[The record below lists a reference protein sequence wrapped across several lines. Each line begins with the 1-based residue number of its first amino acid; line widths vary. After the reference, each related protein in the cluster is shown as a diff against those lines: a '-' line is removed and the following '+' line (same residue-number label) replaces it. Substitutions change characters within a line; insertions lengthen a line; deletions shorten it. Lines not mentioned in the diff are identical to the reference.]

1 MDWTLDDV
9 EDRFLQH
16 MEAEGHTRIDGHSV
30 LSPTPDVLFTT
41 AGMHPL
47 TPYLLGE
54 PHPSGRRLTD
64 VQRCVRTTDIDE
76 VGDNSHLT
84 IFEMLGNWSLGDYFK
99 ETSIPLSFSVLTGD
113 YGIDPGHLYATVFA
127 GDDQTPRDNEAPD
140 IWSQCF
146 SDAGID
152 PAGHINP
159 LGHDDN
165 WWSNG
170 PVGLCGPDTEI
181 FVYVG
186 SEATPTFAD
195 IPEFIEIWN
204 NVFMTYD
211 RAESGELRQL
221 DQRNIDTGM
230 GAERLQLFLN
240 GHRTVWDNP
249 ELTELLDGVASSLG
263 VATGPLDAE
272 GVRSLRIVTDH
283 LRAALAIAAADI
295 YPAASQ
301 QGYVLR
307 RLIRRSVRH
316 AELLMGTEDGLATRL
331 HEATGA
337 VADIQGKRWTEL
349 ASPTGAG
356 AREVIDKEV
365 SKFAKA
371 LRKAVDHLHEDAEGG
386 ATFDGAM
393 AFNCADTLGYPA
405 ELAAEEAARIGM
417 TVDPTWPEV
426 YEQLREEQR
435 ERSRKH

>member
-1 MDWTLDDV
+1 MDWTLNDV
-9 EDRFLQH
+9 EDRFLRH
-16 MEAEGHTRIDGHSV
+16 MEADGHVLIEGHSV

-47 TPYLLGE
+47 TPYLLGD
-54 PHPSGRRLTD
+54 PHPSGCRLTD

-99 ETSIPLSFSVLTGD
+99 ETSIPLSFSVLTED
-113 YGIDPGHLYATVFA
+113 YGIDPAHLYATVFA
-127 GDDQTPRDNEAPD
+127 GDELTPRDDEAPG
-140 IWSQCF
+140 IWEQCF
-146 SDAGID
+146 REAGVD
-152 PAGHINP
+152 PDGHITP
-159 LGHDDN
+159 LGRDDN

-186 SEATPTFAD
+186 TDAKPTFAD
-195 IPEFIEIWN
+195 SPEFIEIWN
-204 NVFMTYD
+204 NVFMTFD
-211 RAESGELRQL
+211 RSESGELRQL

-240 GHRTVWDNP
+240 GRSNVWDTP
-249 ELTELLDGVASSLG
+249 ELTELVDGVAGALG
-263 VATGPLDAE
+263 VATGSLDAAGE
-272 GVRSLRIVTDH
+272 RSMRIVTDH
-283 LRAALAIAAADI
+283 LRAALAITAAGV
-295 YPAASQ
+295 YPAATK

-316 AELLMGTEDGLATRL
+316 AELLMGTEDSLAAKM
-331 HEATGA
+331 HDAAGA
-337 VADIQGKRWTEL
+337 VADQQGRRWTEL
-349 ASPTGAG
+349 ASPTGDA
-356 AREVIDKEV
+356 ARETIDKEV

-371 LRKAVDHLHEDAEGG
+371 LRKAVDHLHEDAETG

-405 ELAAEEAARIGM
+405 ELAAEEADRIGM
-417 TVDPTWPEV
+417 IIDPDWPAE
-426 YEQLREEQR
+426 YDRLREEQR
-435 ERSRKH
+435 ERSRAH